1 MLPIKKI
8 YIDSR
13 QKTEDSVSHTDFRV
27 DLPIGNLELPK
38 NTGFYITDITI
49 PISFYTI
56 EKGRNDTIYFIIGPT
71 SPLENPLR
79 CVKQIPEG
87 NYNLVSLNNAIAD
100 IMNTGYLTPSNNII
114 PTKFIS
120 MPNLSTNKI
129 IIGNEFNTFEILTDK
144 QALTHIAPGLTGA
157 SYPLNSINTMIQ
169 NFTPQTI
176 LKGVDYFKS
185 GYVDLFPIRNL
196 YIVSNSLGNYSSMS
210 LNGERGILKKIPV
223 RASYNELLF
232 DQTILGMDY
241 LDCSNQSISTLDF
254 KLKDSYNNT
263 IDLHGNHWSFSIIFV
278 RINEE

>member
-71 SPLENPLR
+71 SPLEDPLR

-100 IMNTGYLTPSNNII
+100 IMNTGYLTPSNSII
-114 PTKFIS
+114 PSKFLS
-120 MPNLSTNKI
+120 MPSLSTNKI
-129 IIGNEFNTFEILTDK
+129 VIGNNHNNFEILTDL
-144 QALTHIAPGLTGA
+144 QVLEHIVSGWAAA
-157 SYPLNSINTMIQ
+157 SYPMNSINNMIQ
-169 NFTPQTI
+169 SFTPKTI
-176 LKGVDYFKS
+176 IRGVDFFIQVMS
-185 GYVDLFPIRNL
+185 TCFL
-196 YIVSNSLGNYSSMS
+196 LG
-210 LNGERGILKKIPV
+210 IFI
-223 RASYNELLF
+223 SYL
-232 DQTILGMDY
+232 T
-241 LDCSNQSISTLDF
+241 
-254 KLKDSYNNT
+254 
-263 IDLHGNHWSFSIIFV
+263 H
-278 RINEE
+278 

>member
-1 MLPIKKI
+1 M
-8 YIDSR
+8 
-13 QKTEDSVSHTDFRV
+13 
-27 DLPIGNLELPK
+27 
-38 NTGFYITDITI
+38 
-49 PISFYTI
+49 
-56 EKGRNDTIYFIIGPT
+56 IYFIIGPT
-71 SPLENPLR
+71 SAFEDALMCAKR
-79 CVKQIPEG
+79 IPEG

-100 IMNTGYLTPSNNII
+100 IMNTGYLTPTNNII

-129 IIGNEFNTFEILTDK
+129 IIGNEHNTFEILTDL
-144 QALTHIAPGLTGA
+144 QVLTHIVAGWTAA
-157 SYPLNSINTMIQ
+157 SYPMNSINNMIQ

-185 GYVDLFPIRNL
+185 GYVDPFPIRNL

-263 IDLHGNHWSFSIIFV
+263 INLHGNHWSFSIIFV